1 MTGDS
6 ATAEYVRGFRARVLA
21 MRRDGQ
27 GLVDQ
32 PGIVAVLGTSTEALD
47 GRALV
52 TGDEALGVLA
62 DHLETLAAR
71 VVVVLDPAER
81 CHTLLAETGAYRLEP
96 CTAMVHGDLRSIP
109 SPDLADGLTLRLVD
123 VSSSLPGE
131 VALEAAAEAALRSDP
146 SGGPLDDLDGFVAY
160 LRSVPNARYL
170 AATDADGV
178 VRATAGAATFDQ
190 AAAVFFVNTDP
201 AWRGRGVGTAMTAA
215 ALHAAAAAGAE
226 RACLDASGLGL
237 SIYLRL
243 GFRAVGPAT
252 LFVRDD

>member
-1 MTGDS
+1 MTGDR
-6 ATAEYVRGFRARVLA
+6 ATTEYVRGFRARVLA
-21 MRRDGQ
+21 MRQDGQ
-27 GLVDQ
+27 RLVDQ
-32 PGIVAVLGTSTEALD
+32 PGIVAVLGTSAEALD

-52 TGDEALGVLA
+52 TGDEALAALE
-62 DHLETLAAR
+62 DHLDTLAAR
-71 VVVVLDPAER
+71 VVVVLREAER
-81 CHTLLAETGAYRLEP
+81 CHTLLAETGTYRLEP

-109 SPDLADGLTLRLVD
+109 HVDLAEGLTLRPVD
-123 VSSSLPGE
+123 VSSSSPDE
-131 VALEAAAEAALRSDP
+131 VALVAAAEAALRSDP

-160 LRSVPNARYL
+160 LRSVPNACHL
-170 AATDADGV
+170 AATEADGV
-178 VRATAGAATFDQ
+178 VRATAAAATFDH

-215 ALHAAAAAGAE
+215 ALRAAASAGAE

-237 SIYLRL
+237 SIYVRL